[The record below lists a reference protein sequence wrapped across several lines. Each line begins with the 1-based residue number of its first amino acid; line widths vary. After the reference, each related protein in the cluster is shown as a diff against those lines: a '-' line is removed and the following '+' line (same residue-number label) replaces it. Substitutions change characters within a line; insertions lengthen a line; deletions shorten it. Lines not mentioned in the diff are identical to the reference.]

1 MYWSHGQQ
9 VSPGWLNSSDHPTSQ
24 VPGPGTSRRFPGS
37 TRWLRLIQH
46 HSAWFSMIHKNQFS
60 WKVIEW
66 IHASLLI
73 TDELGYLC
81 GHVTIILIVSLIGW
95 NMMNLDA
102 WNLEILKR
110 TLTTTVVQQS
120 QCSMTRLT
128 PWCPHNSLNCNGVHL
143 LSWSVL
149 KLHQRCRRSRR

>member
-1 MYWSHGQQ
+1 MYWSHGHQ

-24 VPGPGTSRRFPGS
+24 VPGPGTCRRCPVS

-46 HSAWFSMIHKNQFS
+46 RSAWLSMIITIQLEGEWMNPCIFTYHGS
-60 WKVIEW
+60 IVI
-66 IHASLLI
+66 S
-73 TDELGYLC
+73 C
-81 GHVTIILIVSLIGW
+81 GHVSVTLVVSLSGW